1 MRDEVFRELSDGAR
15 QYLEVP
21 NSPLS
26 FLIEMKK
33 QVGQNV

>member
-1 MRDEVFRELSDGAR
+1 MKRESMRDEVFRELSDGAR

-33 QVGQNV
+33 